1 MHLRFCHI
9 AGGTGRRAH
18 LQTGVG
24 RLGAWAHFTHPCLL
38 DQLALA
44 VVVGDSGGDANP
56 TALGALRPG
65 RGLDDAFVVV
75 KQLNFR
81 LWSECCSSR
90 RHNHR

>member
-1 MHLRFCHI
+1 MA
-9 AGGTGRRAH
+9 AGNVRQAY

-24 RLGAWAHFTHPCLL
+24 RLGAWAHLTDPGLL

-44 VVVGDSGGDANP
+44 VVVGDPGGHAGP

-75 KQLNFR
+75 KQLDFR
-81 LWSECCSSR
+81 LWSECWSCR
-90 RHNHR
+90 RHNHH